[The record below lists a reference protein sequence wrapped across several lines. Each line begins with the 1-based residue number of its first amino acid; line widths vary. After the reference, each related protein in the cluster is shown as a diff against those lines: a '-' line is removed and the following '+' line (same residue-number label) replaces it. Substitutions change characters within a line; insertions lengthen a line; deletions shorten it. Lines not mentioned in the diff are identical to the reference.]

1 MASDF
6 GDESGEKMLDSNARI
21 VERWGESAIRRR
33 AWEIK
38 GACEQASEQ
47 AETAAGATEV
57 TDEDAAPAWA
67 RLDMSEFKDAG
78 DWEETRPRIEE
89 ALRTHH
95 VEPVWLDDAEAGRT
109 ELLFRIEDARQVSSA
124 FDDLGERVSREAEHP
139 KDDRPLDERARQAR
153 QASEALEAQ
162 RATTREREIGE
173 VAREVGTR

>member
-21 VERWGESAIRRR
+21 VERWGESALRRR
-33 AWEIK
+33 AWELK

-47 AETAAGATEV
+47 AETAASAIEAS
-57 TDEDAAPAWA
+57 DEDSAPAWA

-89 ALRTHH
+89 ALRAHRI
-95 VEPVWLDDAEAGRT
+95 EPVWLDDAEAGRT
-109 ELLFRIEDARQVSSA
+109 DLLFRIEDARQVSDA
-124 FDDLGERVSREAEHP
+124 FDELGDRIGRDAAHP
-139 KDDRPLDERARQAR
+139 IDDRPLDERAKQAR

-162 RATTREREIGE
+162 RTAAREREIGE

>member
-33 AWEIK
+33 AWELK
-38 GACEQASEQ
+38 GACEQASER
-47 AETAAGATEV
+47 AEAAFETPA
-57 TDEDAAPAWA
+57 TDEDPAPAWA
-67 RLDMSEFKDAG
+67 RLDMSEVKDAG
-78 DWEETRPRIEE
+78 DWEQTRPRIEE
-89 ALRTHH
+89 ALRAHS

-124 FDDLGERVSREAEHP
+124 FDDLGERVSRDAEHP

-153 QASEALEAQ
+153 QASEALETQ